1 MTGPPRSPRPGRW
14 AVLAAG
20 TAAQSACAAPL
31 WGIPALAPALRDA
44 YALSLPQTG
53 LVLAAISLGMTVA
66 LLPWGMVADAI
77 AGERAVTAAAL
88 GGAAC
93 ALAAAALGG
102 GFAGGGS
109 SGGFA
114 VLFAACVA
122 AGALG
127 GGAIPGSG
135 RAVTAWFE
143 ERERG
148 LALAIRQTGVTA
160 GSFASAAV
168 LPLVLAAGGL
178 RACFLTLAGF
188 SLVCAV
194 VSAVWLRDAGPAGE
208 PTSGP
213 PASPLRDGRVWR
225 IAVCGMLLFPA
236 QVSTAGFAVLFLHD
250 AHGLSASS
258 GGLVLAAIQL
268 LGGAL
273 RIGLGYWSDRRRSR
287 VGVLRV
293 LSLVIAAG
301 IGLLALLAGSAT
313 ALAVAALVVGG
324 ALGQSWNGLLV
335 TAVVEAAGRR
345 GSGRALGMQQTML
358 AVAGAAAPVA
368 VAGIVGATSWR
379 GGFAFG
385 AACPAVAH
393 ALFRRAA

>member
-1 MTGPPRSPRPGRW
+1 
-14 AVLAAG
+14 VLAAG
-20 TAAQSACAAPL
+20 TAAQGAYAAPL

-53 LVLAAISLGMTVA
+53 LVLAAISVGMTVA
-66 LLPWGMVADAI
+66 LLPWGMVADAV

-93 ALAAAALGG
+93 ALTAAAFAD
-102 GFAGGGS
+102 GFAI
-109 SGGFA
+109 
-114 VLFAACVA
+114 LFAACA
-122 AGALG
+122 LAGALG
-127 GGAIPGSG
+127 CGAIPGSG
-135 RAVTAWFE
+135 RAVMAWFGAG
-143 ERERG
+143 ERG
-148 LALAIRQTGVTA
+148 LALAIRQTGVTV

-168 LPLVLAAGGL
+168 LPLVLGVGGL

-188 SLVCAV
+188 SLAGAV
-194 VSAVWLRDAGPAGE
+194 ASGAWLRDAGPAGD
-208 PTSGP
+208 
-213 PASPLRDGRVWR
+213 PAPDRPATPLRDARVWR
-225 IAVCGMLLFPA
+225 IAACGMLLFPA
-236 QVSTAGFAVLFLHD
+236 QISTAGFAVLFLHD
-250 AHGLSASS
+250 AHGLSAAA
-258 GGLVLAAIQL
+258 GGFVLAAIQL

-273 RIGLGYWSDRRRSR
+273 RIALGRWSDRRRSR
-287 VGVLRV
+287 VGVLRA
-293 LSLVIAAG
+293 LSLAIATS

-313 ALAVAALVVGG
+313 ALAVAALIIGG

-345 GSGRALGMQQTML
+345 GSGRALGVQQTML

-385 AACPAVAH
+385 AAGPAAAH
-393 ALFRRAA
+393 VLFRRSA